1 MHQQVDPGPN
11 LAGRTRRSCSPGIK
25 RSEELL
31 TMFPHHD
38 RTTGGRSSGPLIGW
52 ADIPGQRG
60 GRNVALY
67 TELWTFF
74 LALSTLFAPLA

>member
-1 MHQQVDPGPN
+1 
-11 LAGRTRRSCSPGIK
+11 
-25 RSEELL
+25 
-31 TMFPHHD
+31 MFPHHD